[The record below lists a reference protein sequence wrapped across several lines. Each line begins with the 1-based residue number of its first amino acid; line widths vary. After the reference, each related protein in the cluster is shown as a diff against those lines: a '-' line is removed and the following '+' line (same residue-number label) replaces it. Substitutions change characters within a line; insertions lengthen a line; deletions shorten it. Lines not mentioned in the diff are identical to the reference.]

1 MARTDSIIFWHN
13 SLTKYYEPGV
23 QWSSTM
29 TQALSRAKE
38 YQPLLELPIL
48 FSIGADDANTP
59 DAINICLSMTP
70 FRIVY

>member
-1 MARTDSIIFWHN
+1 
-13 SLTKYYEPGV
+13 
-23 QWSSTM
+23 M

-38 YQPLLELPIL
+38 DQPLLELPIL

-70 FRIVY
+70 FIIVY